1 MESIYFLVW
10 GTSIPT
16 CFYIHFRW
24 LLSAV
29 SVAMLCIHSV
39 RFFVTHFLFPFRF
52 LVVLVHYSWFC
63 FCSCSSLCVDSSF
76 DFLLLSWTF
85 KHVLVLCIEFSCFLH
100 HSRCLVISCDRS
112 RFSCFIILSSIS
124 KKKNNEIHSPQI
136 ETWVSDT
143 LWILFTTRDLI
154 SAYKYWS
161 WNMLTHV

>member
-52 LVVLVHYSWFC
+52 PFFRFSFVLSFLVVLVHYSWFC
-63 FCSCSSLCVDSSF
+63 FCSCSSFCVDGSF

-124 KKKNNEIHSPQI
+124 KKKQRN
-136 ETWVSDT
+136 T
-143 LWILFTTRDLI
+143 LTSNRDLSI
-154 SAYKYWS
+154 RHTMNIIYNTWFNKC
-161 WNMLTHV
+161 L

>member
-52 LVVLVHYSWFC
+52 PFFSVFVCSFISRRTSSLLLILFLQLFLALRWWFVWLLVVVLNLQARSGLVHWILLFSP
-63 FCSCSSLCVDSSF
+63 SF
-76 DFLLLSWTF
+76 PMFG
-85 KHVLVLCIEFSCFLH
+85 HIV
-100 HSRCLVISCDRS
+100 R
-112 RFSCFIILSSIS
+112 SIS
-124 KKKNNEIHSPQI
+124 IFLFHHFVIHFKKKQRN
-136 ETWVSDT
+136 T
-143 LWILFTTRDLI
+143 LTSNRDLSI
-154 SAYKYWS
+154 RHTMNIIYNTWFNKC
-161 WNMLTHV
+161 L